1 MWFNIFLSIYKHFDL
16 FYYDNNVTL
25 SCFSFAPSV
34 HLYQLNQV
42 VENNHKR
49 FIFYY
54 YFALNFFA
62 ARDRIKLPAC
72 VIAAVRHK
80 YPQANDETD
89 YVGHIDY

>member
-1 MWFNIFLSIYKHFDL
+1 MFLVRS
-16 FYYDNNVTL
+16 YDHPILTRINRWVIGMPAEEIAAL
-25 SCFSFAPSV
+25 
-34 HLYQLNQV
+34 
-42 VENNHKR
+42 ENNHKR